1 MRYVFGNFEFDTI
14 RGSLLRGG
22 LPIPARA
29 KVIALLADLIQ
40 HRTRIV
46 YKGELDRR
54 LWPDVVVGSTSL
66 STLIGETRSLLG
78 DSGCRQTLIH
88 TEPGR
93 GYRFVAPVQVLEN
106 RGTIAKSGLFDP
118 STLFQSNPGSLA
130 ALEETLAQLEHGCPK
145 PLLLTGPPGSGK
157 RQCVNEVLAIS
168 RGRGLAAYLGR
179 SSNDEGNPNLAPWIE
194 ILRSLMEDIHE
205 SKLPPLIAPD
215 LLNLAQ
221 CQPECIKRLA
231 SEKGAA
237 LSGLR
242 FRLMDSLCRLF
253 RQTAL
258 RTPFVLILENLH
270 FADRDSLA
278 LYEKLLGCV
287 GEAPIALMA
296 TTCPIGLLG
305 EHPNFEALGRI
316 HASRDLAHIAL
327 APPRAPG
334 SWSREPS
341 NPSSHLHRSRT
352 PDQASFD
359 SAQLP
364 GSRTPVPPMPQ

>member
-1 MRYVFGNFEFDTI
+1 MRYAFGNFEFDTVK
-14 RGSLLRGG
+14 GSLLCGG
-22 LPIPARA
+22 LQLPARA

-46 YKGELDRR
+46 YKSELDRR

-78 DSGCRQTLIH
+78 DSGCRQIFIH

-93 GYRFVAPVQVLEN
+93 GYRFVSSVRVLDN
-106 RGTIAKSGLFDP
+106 TGLISKSETFDP

-130 ALEETLAQLEHGCPK
+130 TLEETLAQLEHGCPR

-157 RQCVNEVLAIS
+157 RQCVNEVVAIS

-179 SSNDEGNPNLAPWIE
+179 SSDDKESPNHAPWIE
-194 ILRSLMEDIHE
+194 SLRSLMENIHE
-205 SKLPPLIAPD
+205 SDLPPLIAPD
-215 LLNLAQ
+215 LLDLAQ
-221 CQPECIKRLA
+221 CQPEYMERLA

-253 RQTAL
+253 KRTAQ
-258 RTPFVLILENLH
+258 RRPFVLILENLH
-270 FADRDSLA
+270 SVDRDSLA
-278 LYEKLLGCV
+278 LYEKLLGCA

-296 TTCPIGLLG
+296 TICPSGFLR

-316 HASRDLAHIAL
+316 QASRDLGHIDL
-327 APPRAPG
+327 APPGASR
-334 SWSREPS
+334 SWSREHS
-341 NPSSHLHRSRT
+341 SRT
-352 PDQASFD
+352 PHLKRSRIPDQDSFD